1 MSLNTTNF
9 LVNIP
14 ALNPGSAP
22 DAPSAVRFLNPGV
35 PVPGHVGSLYKP
47 DNLPMGDDV
56 VKAMLAQFAQL
67 ARETKKLGDISA
79 LVSGHFENF
88 YSGTSFAI
96 RDDIRAAQSGSAPDI
111 AIRKALSRAQTELCL
126 AWALEDT
133 AFELA
138 SLKDKLDVQWS
149 TFEKSL
155 GLEEEDALEGST
167 AALAGAKP
175 DLAPDGP
182 KIPLAVLMESILAF
196 VPVGQGLYCAD
207 ESILADWAEYGV
219 AFTKASPET
228 LARFG
233 LEGEWREASAPGYTL
248 CLGKRPDPAK
258 PWLDTVR
265 LIVSPGGK

>member
-9 LVNIP
+9 LVNVP

-35 PVPGHVGSLYKP
+35 PVPGHDASLYKP
-47 DNLPMGDDV
+47 DNLPMNDAV

-67 ARETKKLGDISA
+67 ARETKNLGDISA

-88 YSGTSFAI
+88 FSGTSFAI
-96 RDDIRAAQSGSAPDI
+96 KDDLRAALSGSAREI
-111 AIRKALSRAQTELCL
+111 EMRKALSRAQTELCL
-126 AWALEDT
+126 AWALEDA

-138 SLKDKLDVQWS
+138 SLKDKLDAQWS

-155 GLEEEDALEGST
+155 GLEEEDALEGSA

-175 DLAPDGP
+175 DLTPDGP

-196 VPVGQGLYCAD
+196 VPDGQGLYCAD
-207 ESILADWAEYGV
+207 ENILADWAEYGV
-219 AFTKASPET
+219 AFSEASAET

-233 LEGEWREASAPGYTL
+233 LEGEWRQALAPGYTL
-248 CLGKRPDPAK
+248 CLNKRPDASK
-258 PWLDTVR
+258 PWLDAVR